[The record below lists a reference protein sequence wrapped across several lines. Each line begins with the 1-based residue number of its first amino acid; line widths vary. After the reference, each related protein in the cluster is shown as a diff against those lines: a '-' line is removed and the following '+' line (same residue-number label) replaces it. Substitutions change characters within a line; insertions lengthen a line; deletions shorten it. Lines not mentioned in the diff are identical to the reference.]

1 MPRYLGR
8 PSPVMHR
15 LGPRHRRFR
24 KGSGTA
30 DLFAVQTE
38 RARARVPVTRDL
50 DRREPLLARS
60 EAEVFGG
67 VWTAGR
73 NLSQRLQRVLGGPDL
88 VEQIQQGTSHRRGE
102 KCLERR
108 EVSGMARVQGP
119 EVARPI
125 RRQDVDGRPVVFQKM
140 KIQEEATDAAVP
152 ITERVNRLEIE
163 VHPRSEWENPGA
175 IHVLLRVA
183 LLPLG
188 HEGADPLHAR
198 WNVPDTCNPNVHPP
212 PLTRVRLD
220 TSEHGLVEVQ

>member
-15 LGPRHRRFR
+15 LGPRHRSYR

-38 RARARVPVTRDL
+38 RARARVPVSRDL
-50 DRREPLLARS
+50 DRREPLLARA

-88 VEQIQQGTSHRRGE
+88 VEQVEQRAPHRGGE
-102 KCLERR
+102 QRFELG
-108 EVSGMARVQGP
+108 EVTGVARVERA

-125 RRQDVDGRPVVFQKM
+125 RRQ
-140 KIQEEATDAAVP
+140 
-152 ITERVNRLEIE
+152 
-163 VHPRSEWENPGA
+163 
-175 IHVLLRVA
+175 
-183 LLPLG
+183 
-188 HEGADPLHAR
+188 
-198 WNVPDTCNPNVHPP
+198 
-212 PLTRVRLD
+212 
-220 TSEHGLVEVQ
+220 